1 VGRRVRSLGDEPT
14 SAPEDVG
21 AFVAPFREDFG
32 AAVDRFARTSSAA
45 RCSNGPCSPL
55 KTSSE
60 EREPGALGTRSTM
73 SEPSSRRVPRLF
85 WQSTQ

>member
-45 RCSNGPCSPL
+45 RCSNGL
-55 KTSSE
+55 A
-60 EREPGALGTRSTM
+60 RG
-73 SEPSSRRVPRLF
+73 
-85 WQSTQ
+85 